1 MNRGLV
7 PGPDASFGDINNMA
21 GNKKR
26 IKIRDIADNLGVSPA
41 TVSRALNPNTEHMIR
56 KEVVA
61 GIKDAARELGY
72 IPSPIATALR
82 TDRTYTV
89 GVAVPDILNP
99 VFPPIINGIQDYLHQ
114 NGYLTLIVNTNNDQQ
129 VALDEIRRLIT
140 RQVDG
145 FILANAFLDDRSVR
159 ECLLHGIPMVLVNR
173 SITSGNL
180 VHQVLSDDSFGIELA
195 INHLLELGHTH
206 LLHLAGPP
214 KILHGKQRL
223 KAFRQLCRKNKIREE
238 HMVMD
243 AFSVDAGARGAR
255 RFLQQRSEATAIL
268 AGNDL
273 MAVGAMD
280 TLQNAGVSVPGE
292 ISVVGFNNMPL
303 SDMLS
308 PALTTISIPH
318 WEFGNQA
325 ARLLLQVIASPDIS
339 RQLVLLTPKLVIRE
353 STAKRRSR

>member
-1 MNRGLV
+1 MT
-7 PGPDASFGDINNMA
+7 

-26 IKIRDIADNLGVSPA
+26 IRIRDIADRLDVSPA
-41 TVSRALNPNTEHMIR
+41 TVSRALNPNTEHMIG
-56 KEVVA
+56 KGVVSD
-61 GIKDAARELGY
+61 IKDTARELGY

-82 TDRTYTV
+82 TDRTHTV

-129 VALDEIRRLIT
+129 VALDEIRRLIA

-145 FILANAFLDDRSVR
+145 FILANAFLDDISVR
-159 ECLLHGIPMVLVNR
+159 ECLFHEIPMVLVNR
-173 SITSGNL
+173 SITNGNL
-180 VHQVLSDDSFGIELA
+180 VHQVLSDDAFGIELA
-195 INHLLELGHTH
+195 VNHLIELGHTH

-223 KAFRQLCRKNKIREE
+223 NAFRRLCRKNKIRGEYT
-238 HMVMD
+238 VMD

-255 RFLQQRSEATAIL
+255 RFLQQQSEATAIL

-273 MAVGAMD
+273 MAVGAVD
-280 TLQNAGVSVPGE
+280 TLRNAGVSVPEE

-318 WEFGNQA
+318 REFGDQA
-325 ARLLLQVIASPDIS
+325 ARLLLQVIESPGIS

-353 STAKRRSR
+353 STARCRSR

>member
-1 MNRGLV
+1 MT
-7 PGPDASFGDINNMA
+7 

-26 IKIRDIADNLGVSPA
+26 IRIRDIADHLAVSPA

-72 IPSPIATALR
+72 IPSLIATALR
-82 TDRTYTV
+82 TDRTHTV

-145 FILANAFLDDRSVR
+145 FILANAFLDDISVR
-159 ECLLHGIPMVLVNR
+159 ECLLQEIPMVLVNR
-173 SITSGNL
+173 SITNGNL

-195 INHLLELGHTH
+195 INHLIELGHTR

-223 KAFRQLCRKNKIREE
+223 KAFRQLCRKNKIGEE

-243 AFSVDAGARGAR
+243 AFSVDAGVRGAR
-255 RFLQQRSEATAIL
+255 RFLQQQSKATAIL

-280 TLQNAGVSVPGE
+280 TLRNAGVSVPAE

-318 WEFGNQA
+318 REFGNQA
-325 ARLLLQVIASPDIS
+325 ARLLLQVIESPDMS
-339 RQLVLLTPKLVIRE
+339 RQLVLLTPKLVIRD
-353 STAKRRSR
+353 STAKCRSR

>member
-1 MNRGLV
+1 
-7 PGPDASFGDINNMA
+7 MA
-21 GNKKR
+21 GNQHR
-26 IKIRDIADNLGVSPA
+26 IRIPAIADHLAVSTA

-61 GIKDAARELGY
+61 GIKGAARELGY

-82 TDRTYTV
+82 TDKTHTV

-145 FILANAFLDDRSVR
+145 FILANAFLDDISVR
-159 ECLLHGIPMVLVNR
+159 ECLLREIPMVLVNR
-173 SITSGNL
+173 SITNGNL
-180 VHQVLSDDSFGIELA
+180 VHQVLSDDAFGIELA
-195 INHLLELGHTH
+195 INHLLELGNTH

-223 KAFRQLCRKNKIREE
+223 KAFRQLCGKNNIRGE

-255 RFLQQRSEATAIL
+255 RFLQQQSKATAIL

-280 TLQNAGVSVPGE
+280 TLQNADVSVPAE

-318 WEFGNQA
+318 REFGNQA
-325 ARLLLQVIASPDIS
+325 ARLLLQVIESPDMS